1 MLCICARVVSTIC
14 SGHRSA
20 RAAAAIFSMTCS
32 LFFSLFFAV
41 SMRQVDIAS
50 KAAFTALRASS
61 ESLGAHI
68 GLKLQGVT
76 SSNLLMAAQKR
87 ADEEVY
93 SYEHAKTK
101 WARTISKRQNARC
114 NSRAAQ
120 SAGALPI
127 IKRYY

>member
-1 MLCICARVVSTIC
+1 
-14 SGHRSA
+14 
-20 RAAAAIFSMTCS
+20 
-32 LFFSLFFAV
+32 
-41 SMRQVDIAS
+41 MRQVDIAS

-76 SSNLLMAAQKR
+76 SSNLLMAASR
-87 ADEEVY
+87 RRSVFI
-93 SYEHAKTK
+93 YEHAKTK

>member
-1 MLCICARVVSTIC
+1 
-14 SGHRSA
+14 
-20 RAAAAIFSMTCS
+20 
-32 LFFSLFFAV
+32 
-41 SMRQVDIAS
+41 MRQVDIAS

-101 WARTISKRQNARC
+101 WARTISKRQNAHC
-114 NSRAAQ
+114 NSCEPRVQGPYQ
-120 SAGALPI
+120 S
-127 IKRYY
+127 

>member
-1 MLCICARVVSTIC
+1 
-14 SGHRSA
+14 
-20 RAAAAIFSMTCS
+20 
-32 LFFSLFFAV
+32 
-41 SMRQVDIAS
+41 MRQVDIAS